1 MEFSKQL
8 TVADSPIEG
17 LKVIDLSVHG
27 DARGWFKENWQRE
40 KMIASGLKD
49 FGPVQNNIS
58 FNAEAGV
65 TRGLHAEPW
74 DKFIS
79 VASGSVF
86 GAWCDLREGSET
98 FGATFTVTITPD
110 VAVFV
115 PRGVAN
121 GFQAL
126 EPTAYTYLVND
137 HWSADAQYS
146 FVNLADET
154 LAIAWPIP
162 LEQATL
168 SEKDVQHPM
177 LADAIPVPPKKVLVT
192 GAGGQLG
199 LALRAVFPDADFA
212 TREDLDITAGYE
224 ALKDARRWADY
235 QVIVNAA
242 AYTAV
247 DQAETDCAAAWAVNA
262 QAVGDLARIA
272 TQHRLTL
279 VHVSTDYV
287 FDGTIKVH
295 SEDEA
300 LSPKSV
306 YGQSKAAGEVAA
318 STTPKHY
325 ILRTSWVVG
334 DGKNFVRT
342 MFDLARKDVNP
353 SVVDDQ
359 FGRLTF
365 ADDLAQAIDHLITE
379 NCVFGTYNVSND
391 GTVASWFDVAC
402 EVYAFAAQRDQVSA
416 VSTQEFFADKDNIA
430 PRPAHSAFD
439 LAKIKE
445 AGFYPQDWRSRLAD
459 YLRKLQEL
467 ENSSGAKE

>member
-1 MEFSKQL
+1 MEFSRQL
-8 TVADSPIEG
+8 AVADSPIDG

-40 KMIASGLKD
+40 KMVAAGLED

-58 FNAEAGV
+58 FNSEAGV

-86 GAWCDLREGSET
+86 GAWCDLREGSDT
-98 FGATFTVTITPD
+98 FGQTFTVTITPD

-154 LAIAWPIP
+154 LGIKWPIP
-162 LEQATL
+162 LDQATL
-168 SEKDVQHPM
+168 SDKDKQHPM
-177 LADAIPVPPKKVLVT
+177 LADATPVPRKKVLVT

-199 LALRAVFPDADFA
+199 TALRAVFPDAEFV
-212 TREDLDITAGYE
+212 TREDLDITSGYE
-224 ALKDARRWADY
+224 TVKDARRWADY
-235 QVIVNAA
+235 QVIINAA

-247 DQAETDCAAAWAVNA
+247 DQAETDRAAAWAVNA

-272 TQHRLTL
+272 SEYRLTL

-287 FDGTIKVH
+287 FDGTNEVH
-295 SEDEA
+295 SEGEA
-300 LSPKSV
+300 FSPLGV
-306 YGQSKAAGEVAA
+306 YGQSKAAGEIAA
-318 STTPKHY
+318 ATAPKHY

-334 DGKNFVRT
+334 AGKNFVRT
-342 MFDLARKDVNP
+342 MFQLAQRGASP

-365 ADDLAQAIDHLITE
+365 ADDLAQAIGHLDTE
-379 NCVFGTYNVSND
+379 RAAFGTYNVSND
-391 GTVASWFDVAC
+391 GPVASWYEVAK
-402 EVYAFAAQRDQVSA
+402 EVFGYVGKQELVTPT
-416 VSTQEFFADKDNIA
+416 STAEFFTGKQHA
-430 PRPAHSAFD
+430 PRPKYSAFD
-439 LAKIKE
+439 LAKIKDV
-445 AGFYPQDWRSRLAD
+445 GFYPQDWRSRLAD
-459 YLRKLQEL
+459 YLRAL
-467 ENSSGAKE
+467 EEES